1 MLYFLKRGRMKTAA
15 VVLAAGKSERMGKN
29 KLLMKLS
36 GKRLIFHIIEALEAS
51 KVDEIIVV
59 LGNKPW
65 EIEDVLK
72 AKLNRIKI
80 VVNEEYEE
88 GMTSSFKIGLK
99 QIEDADAALLVL
111 GDQLILNPKLVNDMI
126 EKMERNIS
134 KAFIVSPIHKGKR
147 GHPVLF
153 SKELFDEILSLRK
166 NMMIREVIHRHSDLL
181 LTIKADRWTTMDI
194 DTPKDFMMA
203 MRLLEENLS

>member
-1 MLYFLKRGRMKTAA
+1 
-15 VVLAAGKSERMGKN
+15 
-29 KLLMKLS
+29 
-36 GKRLIFHIIEALEAS
+36 
-51 KVDEIIVV
+51 
-59 LGNKPW
+59 
-65 EIEDVLK
+65 
-72 AKLNRIKI
+72 
-80 VVNEEYEE
+80 
-88 GMTSSFKIGLK
+88 
-99 QIEDADAALLVL
+99 
-111 GDQLILNPKLVNDMI
+111 
-126 EKMERNIS
+126 
-134 KAFIVSPIHKGKR
+134 IVSPIHKGKR